1 MSTKQSSQ
9 QSSKQSPMLSRPL
22 PLALGAAVV
31 LVLVLSILWWGG
43 ERVPEG
49 QVMVVPGGDGEVA
62 TVWQPGWHWRWPLG
76 EEPLPLPSEPLDAST
91 EVELTTREGAA
102 IVLDVTG
109 RFALAEGA
117 AGDWV
122 EAAGWRPFLEGLGM
136 VAAEVLSEEIDTADP
151 AAIFRDGATDG
162 ASDRLRRALADAGLE
177 VERLFVV
184 ATAEKNP
191 VAVAAARSRV
201 ASLASPTGHK
211 VLVVGWDGAD
221 WLLVQPL
228 LDQGRL
234 PNLARLLEGGVRGEL
249 RSEKPLLSPLIW
261 TTIATGRTVDEH
273 GIADFMVEDPESG
286 ATVPISSTSRQVHAL
301 WTLLSAFDMT
311 TDAIAWWATW
321 PAEEIR
327 GTMVTDRVA
336 YQLFEYGG
344 EAADATGKVYP
355 ESAWPE
361 VEKRMVPAEDVG
373 WEEMSRFVDVSEEEL
388 ERRWNA
394 LPPNRR
400 QEDKVN
406 HLRKIIATT
415 RTYHD
420 ITLHLLEEQ
429 ADLTLAY
436 YEGTDTVGHRFAR
449 FLPPAMPGV
458 SEEEVAKFGGAMPE
472 FYAWADELLGELLAA
487 VDDDTVVLLIS
498 DHGFF
503 TGEARP
509 ESDPSDFATGA
520 SQWHRLYGLIA
531 GDGPGIDRGE
541 VRGATVF
548 DIAPTV
554 LAALGLPVA
563 SDMRGQVLSPLL
575 PPDARELTPELTGK
589 LASYE
594 VLPRRRPQSVASSPE
609 DAEDRLRE
617 LVALGYIS
625 QAELEERTGDA
636 GAARS
641 GAAGSDAAGPGRQ
654 AGGAGG
660 DSGGGQGSLQGLST
674 EAYNL
679 GRIAQRE
686 GRYEDAERHYR
697 TAVERL
703 PSFGTGWASLAQ
715 LASLQDKHGEAF
727 DLLVQGF
734 RQSNSMPMSAI
745 TGLVDEAK
753 PAGRLDEAQRVLEG
767 MRGGLSEVAAY
778 HAAWGLLH
786 ESRGDL
792 GTALASYERAL
803 AIDPLDHLS
812 VEQKISILR
821 SQGREEEAKRF
832 LTESFEFAQGSVSG
846 MNQLAVA
853 ALRQRWPAE
862 AERLLRRVLQSDPG
876 NPGVLA
882 NLAASLAQQRK
893 MGEAAEVMRRAI
905 ERDPDN
911 AGNYYNLGA
920 MLAEQGQTREALDA
934 FRQATARGMRN
945 PAVHVA
951 AAKMAFRLGDR
962 AGAEAELRRALELSP
977 NHPEASRLLQVL
989 RQGGG

>member
-1 MSTKQSSQ
+1 MSKKQFR
-9 QSSKQSPMLSRPL
+9 SRPIA
-22 PLALGAAVV
+22 LAAAVL
-31 LVLVLSILWWGG
+31 LVLVLSLLWWGG
-43 ERVPEG
+43 EKVPEG
-49 QVMVVPGGDGEVA
+49 QVMAVPGGDGEVA
-62 TVWQPGWHWRWPLG
+62 TVWEPGWHWRWPLG
-76 EEPLPLPSEPLDAST
+76 GDPLPLPSEPLEAST

-122 EAAGWRPFLEGLGM
+122 EAAGWRPFVEGLEK
-136 VAAEVLSEEIDTADP
+136 VAADVLAEEVDSADP
-151 AAIFRDGATDG
+151 AAIFGDGATDA

-201 ASLASPTGHK
+201 AALARPTGRK

-249 RSEKPLLSPLIW
+249 RSETPLLSPLIW
-261 TTIATGRTVDEH
+261 TTIATGRTVEEH
-273 GIADFMVEDPESG
+273 GVADFLVEDPETG
-286 ATVPISSTSRQVHAL
+286 AMVPISSASRQVHAL

-336 YQLFEYGG
+336 YQLFEYGD

-355 ESAWPE
+355 ESAWPQ
-361 VEKRMVPAEDVG
+361 VEERLVAAEEIG

-394 LPPNRR
+394 LPADRR

-415 RTYHD
+415 RSYHD

-458 SEEEVAKFGGAMPE
+458 SEEEVARFGGAMPA
-472 FYAWADELLGELLAA
+472 FYEWADELLGELLAA
-487 VDDDTVVLLIS
+487 VDEETLVLLIS

-509 ESDPSDFATGA
+509 ESDPSDFAAGA
-520 SQWHRLYGLIA
+520 SQWHRLYGIIV
-531 GDGPGIDRGE
+531 GDGPGVEAAE
-541 VRGATVF
+541 VRGATIF
-548 DIAPTV
+548 DVAPTV

-563 SDMRGQVLSPLL
+563 EDMRGEVLDPLL
-575 PPDARELTPELTGK
+575 PPDARQRKPELIGK

-594 VLPRRRPQSVASSPE
+594 VLPRRRPQEVASSAE

-617 LVALGYIS
+617 LAALGYIS
-625 QAELEERTGDA
+625 QAELEERSGDD
-636 GAARS
+636 GAAPGDGAPRS
-641 GAAGSDAAGPGRQ
+641 PGPATPERR
-654 AGGAGG
+654 AGGTTTEVRDGEGA
-660 DSGGGQGSLQGLST
+660 LQGLST

-715 LASLQDKHGEAF
+715 LASRQGNHGEAF

-734 RQSNSMPMSAI
+734 RQSSSMPLSAI

-753 PAGRLDEAQRVLEG
+753 PAGRLDDAERVLEG
-767 MRGGLSEVAAY
+767 MRSGLSDVAAY

-786 ESRGDL
+786 ESRGNL

-803 AIDPLDHLS
+803 AIDPLDQLS
-812 VEQKISILR
+812 VEQKIGILR
-821 SQGREEEAKRF
+821 GQGREAEAKRF
-832 LTESFEFAQGSVSG
+832 LTNSFEGARGSVSA

-853 ALRQRWPAE
+853 ALRQRWPVE
-862 AERLLRRVLQSDPG
+862 AERLLRRVLESDPG

-893 MGEAAEVMRRAI
+893 MEEAAQVMRRAI

-934 FRQATARGMRN
+934 FRQAAARGMRN

-962 AGAEAELRRALELSP
+962 AGAEAELQRALDLQP
-977 NHPEASRLLQVL
+977 GHPEASQLLEVL
-989 RQGGG
+989 RQAG

>member
-1 MSTKQSSQ
+1 MK
-9 QSSKQSPMLSRPL
+9 LSRPL
-22 PLALGAAVV
+22 PLALTAAAV
-31 LVLVLSILWWGG
+31 LVLVLSLLWWGG

-49 QVMVVPGGDGEVA
+49 QVMAVPDGDGEVA
-62 TVWQPGWHWRWPLG
+62 AVWEPGWHWRWPLADD
-76 EEPLPLPSEPLDAST
+76 PLPLPSEPLDAST

-109 RFALAEGA
+109 RFALADAGADGA
-117 AGDWV
+117 AGAWV
-122 EAAGWRPFLEGLGM
+122 EAAGWRPFVEGLGE
-136 VAAEVLSEEIDTADP
+136 VAAGVLDDEIDTSDP
-151 AAIFRDGATDG
+151 AAIFRDGATDA
-162 ASDRLRRALADAGLE
+162 ASERLRSALAEAGLA

-184 ATAEKNP
+184 ATVEKNP
-191 VAVAAARSRV
+191 VAAAAARSRV
-201 ASLASPTGHK
+201 TALARPTGRK

-234 PNLARLLEGGVRGEL
+234 PNLARLIDGGVRGEL

-261 TTIATGRTVDEH
+261 TTVATGRTVEEH
-273 GIADFMVEDPESG
+273 GVADFLVEDPETG
-286 ATVPISSTSRQVHAL
+286 AMVPISSSSRQVHAL

-311 TDAIAWWATW
+311 TDAVAWWATW

-344 EAADATGKVYP
+344 EATDPTGKVYP
-355 ESAWPE
+355 ESAWPA
-361 VEKRMVPAEDVG
+361 VEERLVAAEEIG
-373 WEEMSRFVDVSEEEL
+373 WEEMSRFVDVTEEEL

-394 LPPNRR
+394 LPAERR

-415 RTYHD
+415 RSYHD
-420 ITLHLLEEQ
+420 IALHLLENQ

-458 SEEEVAKFGGAMPE
+458 SEEEVAKFGSAMPE
-472 FYAWADELLGELLAA
+472 FYEWADELLGELLEA
-487 VDDDTVVLLIS
+487 VDDDTLVLLIS

-509 ESDPSDFATGA
+509 ESDPSDFAAGA
-520 SQWHRLYGLIA
+520 SQWHRLYGLIV
-531 GDGPGIDRGE
+531 GDGPGVDRGE
-541 VRGATVF
+541 VRGATIF
-548 DIAPTV
+548 DVTPTV

-563 SDMRGQVLSPLL
+563 DDMRGNVLDPLL
-575 PPDARELTPELTGK
+575 PPDAHQRKPELTGK

-594 VLPRRRPQSVASSPE
+594 VLPRRRPQAVASSAE
-609 DAEDRLRE
+609 DDEDRLRE

-625 QAELEERTGDA
+625 QAELDERTGDGGEGA
-636 GAARS
+636 G
-641 GAAGSDAAGPGRQ
+641 G
-654 AGGAGG
+654 GGAGRSGPAAPQGQAAGGGGG
-660 DSGGGQGSLQGLST
+660 DSRDGEGSLRGLST

-715 LASLQDKHGEAF
+715 LASRQGNHGEAF

-734 RQSNSMPMSAI
+734 SQSNSMPLSAI

-753 PAGRLDEAQRVLEG
+753 PAGRLDDAERVLSG
-767 MRGGLSEVAAY
+767 MRGLSDVAAY

-786 ESRGDL
+786 ESRGNL
-792 GTALASYERAL
+792 GTALESYERAL

-821 SQGREEEAKRF
+821 GQGREAEAKRF
-832 LTESFEFAQGSVSG
+832 LTSSFDAAQGSVSA

-853 ALRQRWPAE
+853 ALRQRWPVE
-862 AERLLRRVLQSDPG
+862 AERLLRRVLESDPG

-893 MGEAAEVMRRAI
+893 MGEAAQVMRRAI

-920 MLAEQGQTREALDA
+920 MLAEQGQTREALEA
-934 FRQATARGMRN
+934 FRQASARGMRN

-962 AGAEAELRRALELSP
+962 AGAEAELQRALELQP
-977 NHPEASRLLQVL
+977 GHPEASQLLQIL
-989 RQGGG
+989 RQAG